1 MQLPAT
7 SRRLQQ
13 EVLQVGGMRGCLV
26 IRGRVHQ
33 YLVEAAR
40 RVPFLRQVEKV
51 GVGLLNGVTTL
62 EGFDILLEFLP
73 ANRDAATPAR
83 LRVQRLRVSPG
94 APIDRLLR
102 LLREHLQ
109 RGEDVQLV
117 FFDLLINAEP
127 LEIQSLRLREVM
139 LRPLLLEDLHVVHLL
154 VALGDWILFTVHA
167 AAIGSGMCLGRSG
180 VLLLLVVVV

>member
-1 MQLPAT
+1 M
-7 SRRLQQ
+7 
-13 EVLQVGGMRGCLV
+13 
-26 IRGRVHQ
+26 HQ
-33 YLVEAAR
+33 YLVQAAR
-40 RVPFLRQVEKV
+40 RVPLLRQVEKV
-51 GVGLLNGVTTL
+51 GVGLLYGVTTL

-139 LRPLLLEDLHVVHLL
+139 LRPLLL
-154 VALGDWILFTVHA
+154 
-167 AAIGSGMCLGRSG
+167 
-180 VLLLLVVVV
+180 